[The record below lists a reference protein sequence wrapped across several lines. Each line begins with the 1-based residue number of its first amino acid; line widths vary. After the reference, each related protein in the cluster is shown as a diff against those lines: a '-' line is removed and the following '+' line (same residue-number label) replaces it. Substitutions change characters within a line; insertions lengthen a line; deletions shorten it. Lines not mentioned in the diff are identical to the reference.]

1 MKVVGFRAA
10 DESKYSHTSQFLV
23 IITTFFLRA
32 DLTTCQCSPQD
43 LLHDC
48 QRGLRCS
55 LLPVNDALILESKLL
70 ITSTETYY
78 YNYGTI
84 GDLHLSDL
92 DETYI

>member
-1 MKVVGFRAA
+1 MK
-10 DESKYSHTSQFLV
+10 
-23 IITTFFLRA
+23 A
-32 DLTTCQCSPQD
+32 DLTTCHCSPQD
-43 LLHDC
+43 LLHDY

-55 LLPVNDALILESKLL
+55 LLPVNDALILESKPL

-78 YNYGTI
+78 YNYDTI